1 MDLKLSL
8 QEKITKIESLIL
20 NPNVLQNQ
28 KLLELSQD
36 LMNVLDKG
44 SKIAFVGNGG
54 SAAEAM
60 HLAAE
65 FTGKCVKPHRPLDV
79 VCLNESQSA
88 LTAIGNDYG
97 QEFVFSRLVEA
108 HLKEGDV
115 LIALSTSGK
124 SANVVR
130 AIEVAN
136 KLGVKTLLWMGEF
149 EEDTNASQVWKVPS
163 ADTPRIQEVH
173 LMWGHIVA
181 ELIEE
186 MLDQ

>member
-1 MDLKLSL
+1 MDLKLRL
-8 QEKITKIESLIL
+8 QEKINKIESLII
-20 NPNVLQNQ
+20 NPTVFQGQ

-36 LMNVLDKG
+36 LKGVLDRG
-44 SKIAFVGNGG
+44 SKVAFVGNGG

-79 VCLNESQSA
+79 ICLNESQSA

-108 HLKEGDV
+108 HLKKGDV

-149 EEDTNASQVWKVPS
+149 QEESNAAQVWKVPS
-163 ADTPRIQEVH
+163 ADTPRIQEIH

-186 MLDQ
+186 MLD